1 MPRSFPKSIVVL
13 LIAAVLFYAT
23 AQFLLLGL
31 ETNSTEFPIHL
42 QKGRE
47 YAGDFL
53 SKWNVHYEIRLQSE
67 RKLDLQEQNCLLGIE
82 TIVPELCSGISPELL
97 LSWRVETDNS
107 LVASGNSDDTNAGYW
122 GLKMGKI
129 LGSFPVT
136 KGVSYDV
143 QIQIGKTS
151 SKLQLTNPRVKI
163 IIREEDLKWSYV
175 WIGILSQAAAFC
187 FLLALILL
195 LIFCGRNIR
204 ARTNTIDR

>member
-13 LIAAVLFYAT
+13 LIAAVLFYAI

-31 ETNSTEFPIHL
+31 ETDSTEFPIHL

-151 SKLQLTNPRVKI
+151 SKLQLTNPRIKI